1 MTYIIDLRPYLNE
14 TTTVNLKS
22 NGTGSI
28 LYQIFF
34 EQYLPWENNVEQQK
48 EILLD
53 VTYDATNIEV
63 NDTINASVT
72 LIYNGSADI
81 ARMILIDLRAPVG
94 FSFISSDF
102 STLVKQGIIDNFEI
116 KGSQALV
123 YIESLEKGKVV
134 KFLYHLKANE
144 PIKGVIQ
151 GVNAF
156 DMYNTNIKTEL
167 PPVEIIA
174 Q

>member
-1 MTYIIDLRPYLNE
+1 MAFQALNKYGSIDLKEMNVTIFVNGEEVDKINFTEENKDLTYIIDLRPYLNE

-72 LIYNGSADI
+72 LI
-81 ARMILIDLRAPVG
+81 
-94 FSFISSDF
+94 
-102 STLVKQGIIDNFEI
+102 
-116 KGSQALV
+116 
-123 YIESLEKGKVV
+123 
-134 KFLYHLKANE
+134 
-144 PIKGVIQ
+144 
-151 GVNAF
+151 
-156 DMYNTNIKTEL
+156 
-167 PPVEIIA
+167 
-174 Q
+174 